1 MSLDNIVESN
11 LRFLKNLKEED
22 KCKVVDNK
30 LVDDNDNFQDIQST
44 NIELVIINTLLISL
58 HKECN
63 NLFEKDLILNDI
75 DLSIDKIYENK
86 YIANLLEE
94 SDAFDEQLKNVDDI
108 LYRFKEKY
116 QKNKCNRNFYNLFD
130 RFNSFLKNVIIF
142 SKRLHETNM
151 IINGTNDHIEPELE
165 SASES
170 ESESENDDVNN
181 ENINNEGVEEKS
193 VKND

>member
-130 RFNSFLKNVIIF
+130 TFNCFLKYVIIF

-151 IINGTNDHIEPELE
+151 IINGTNHPVESESE

-170 ESESENDDVNN
+170 ENDDNN
-181 ENINNEGVEEKS
+181 DENVDNEGVEEKN

>member
-11 LRFLKNLKEED
+11 LRFLKNLEEED

-75 DLSIDKIYENK
+75 DLSMDKIYENK

-94 SDAFDEQLKNVDDI
+94 SDAFDEQLKNVDEI

-116 QKNKCNRNFYNLFD
+116 QKNKCNRNFYNLYD
-130 RFNSFLKNVIIF
+130 TFNCFLKNVIIF

-170 ESESENDDVNN
+170 ENDDDNDEKVD
-181 ENINNEGVEEKS
+181 NEGVEEKS

>member
-58 HKECN
+58 HKDCN

-86 YIANLLEE
+86 YIANLLDE

-116 QKNKCNRNFYNLFD
+116 QKNKCNLNFYNLFD
-130 RFNSFLKNVIIF
+130 TFNCFLKNVIIF

-170 ESESENDDVNN
+170 ESENDDVND
-181 ENINNEGVEEKS
+181 ENIDNEGVEEKS

>member
-58 HKECN
+58 HKECY

-116 QKNKCNRNFYNLFD
+116 QKNKCNRNFYNLYD
-130 RFNSFLKNVIIF
+130 TFNCFLKNVIIF

-165 SASES
+165 S
-170 ESESENDDVNN
+170 ESESENDDVND
-181 ENINNEGVEEKS
+181 ENIDNEGVEEKS

>member
-75 DLSIDKIYENK
+75 DLSMDKIYENK

-130 RFNSFLKNVIIF
+130 TFNCFLKNVIIF

-170 ESESENDDVNN
+170 ENDDVND
-181 ENINNEGVEEKS
+181 ENIDNEGVEEKS

>member
-86 YIANLLEE
+86 YIANLLDE

-130 RFNSFLKNVIIF
+130 TFNCFLKNVIIF

-170 ESESENDDVNN
+170 ESENDDVND
-181 ENINNEGVEEKS
+181 ENIDNEGVEEKS

>member
-75 DLSIDKIYENK
+75 DLSMDKIYENK

-94 SDAFDEQLKNVDDI
+94 SDAFDEQLKNVDEI

-116 QKNKCNRNFYNLFD
+116 QKNKCNRNFYNLYD
-130 RFNSFLKNVIIF
+130 TFNCFLKNVIIF

-170 ESESENDDVNN
+170 ENDDDND
-181 ENINNEGVEEKS
+181 ENVDNEGAEEKS

>member
-58 HKECN
+58 HKDCN

-86 YIANLLEE
+86 YIANLLDE

-130 RFNSFLKNVIIF
+130 TFNCFLKNVIIF

-170 ESESENDDVNN
+170 ESENDDVND
-181 ENINNEGVEEKS
+181 ENIDNEGVEEKS

>member
-165 SASES
+165 SASE
-170 ESESENDDVNN
+170 
-181 ENINNEGVEEKS
+181 
-193 VKND
+193 

>member
-58 HKECN
+58 HKDCN

-130 RFNSFLKNVIIF
+130 TFNCFLKNVIIF

-170 ESESENDDVNN
+170 ESENDDVND
-181 ENINNEGVEEKS
+181 ENIDNEGVEEKS

>member
-11 LRFLKNLKEED
+11 LRFLKNLEEED

-75 DLSIDKIYENK
+75 DLSMDKIYENK

-94 SDAFDEQLKNVDDI
+94 SDAFDEQLKNVDEI

-116 QKNKCNRNFYNLFD
+116 QKNKCNRNFYNLYD
-130 RFNSFLKNVIIF
+130 TFNCFLKNVIIF

-170 ESESENDDVNN
+170 ENDDDND
-181 ENINNEGVEEKS
+181 ENVDNEGAEEKS

>member
-130 RFNSFLKNVIIF
+130 TFNSFLKNVIIF

>member
-1 MSLDNIVESN
+1 MS
-11 LRFLKNLKEED
+11 
-22 KCKVVDNK
+22 
-30 LVDDNDNFQDIQST
+30 
-44 NIELVIINTLLISL
+44 TLLISL

-75 DLSIDKIYENK
+75 DLSMDKIYENK

-94 SDAFDEQLKNVDDI
+94 SDAFDEQLKNVDEI

-116 QKNKCNRNFYNLFD
+116 QKNKCNRNFYNLYD
-130 RFNSFLKNVIIF
+130 TFNCFLKNVIIF

-170 ESESENDDVNN
+170 ENDDDND
-181 ENINNEGVEEKS
+181 ENVDNEGAEEKS